1 MILKIRSLNLYLY
14 NEFSNILHE
23 NVYYFI
29 FIIIIHLN
37 TKLGYFVP
45 SLNILNYSIEIRE
58 ITEEYLIKACKY
70 INIIPIHS
78 WFIELQ
84 LKLL

>member
-45 SLNILNYSIEIRE
+45 SLNILNYSIEIR
-58 ITEEYLIKACKY
+58 
-70 INIIPIHS
+70 
-78 WFIELQ
+78 
-84 LKLL
+84 